1 MNTKSKMAA
10 VLAGIIC
17 LASLLGGCSGAQGPA
32 QTKDFS
38 LSEVSSIQAD
48 YDGESVTVKESDTD
62 KITIVEY
69 MDKTKKSYL
78 AKIDLLGGVLTIT
91 EGARPIGNGVHS
103 YIEIYLPGTYQNS
116 LSIHTTD
123 GRISSALALS
133 LSSFHADTTNG
144 ALELSNLS
152 ADNIS
157 LASTGGN
164 LSLKNSVSQTCAI
177 DTTNA
182 DTHLDSVT
190 GAITYESKGG
200 DLIMNGA
207 SGSGDFQATGDG
219 DMTLS
224 FLQVSGDLS
233 AFAKNGKIALTLPG
247 DLNFAFSAT
256 TKDGNIQTPFSD
268 ALSSTGKT
276 VGGTIGDRAD
286 VKIGLETKNGDIEV
300 NVK

>member
-1 MNTKSKMAA
+1 MSAKSKMAA
-10 VLAGIIC
+10 VLASAIC
-17 LASLLGGCSGAQGPA
+17 LVSLLGGCSGAQGPA

-38 LSEVSSIQAD
+38 LADVSSIQAD

-78 AKIDLLGGVLTIT
+78 AKIDLFGGVLTIT

-103 YIEIYLPGTYQNS
+103 YIEIYLPETYQNS
-116 LSIHTTD
+116 LSLHTTD
-123 GRISSALALS
+123 GRISSALALT
-133 LSSFHADTTNG
+133 LSSLHADTTNG
-144 ALELSNLS
+144 TIELSNLS

-157 LASTGGN
+157 LASTGGTVT
-164 LSLKNSVSQTCAI
+164 LKDSISQTCAI

-182 DTHLDSVT
+182 DTHLDNVT
-190 GAITYESKGG
+190 GSITYKSKGG

-224 FLQVSGDLS
+224 FTQVSGDLS

-256 TKDGNIQTPFSD
+256 TKDGKIQTPFSES
-268 ALSSTGKT
+268 LSSAGKT
-276 VGGTIGDRAD
+276 IGGTIGNRAD

-300 NVK
+300 YVQ